1 MTPDEIQRTLD
12 RLRKLQSSI
21 DQAEG
26 RRSSALARL
35 KALGIRNIK
44 AAEVELA
51 ESGARL
57 AELETEAANIAD
69 EVQALIAGA
78 DE

>member
-1 MTPDEIQRTLD
+1 MSPDEVQQTLE

-26 RRSSALARL
+26 RKTSALARL
-35 KALGIRNIK
+35 KALGIRNVK
-44 AAEVELA
+44 AAEAKLLEA
-51 ESGARL
+51 GASIHR
-57 AELETEAANIAD
+57 LETEASAIAE
-69 EVQALIAGA
+69 EVQRMIAGA